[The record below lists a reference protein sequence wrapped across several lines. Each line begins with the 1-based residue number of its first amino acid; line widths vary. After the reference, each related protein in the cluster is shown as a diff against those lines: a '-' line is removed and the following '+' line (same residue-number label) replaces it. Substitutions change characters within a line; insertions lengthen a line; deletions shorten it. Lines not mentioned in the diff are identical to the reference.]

1 MSFWGATVIMN
12 IVSVTLASVSLTSFL
27 TGSVLFDY
35 LMTATDLLL
44 PRLFIL
50 HFLLSLVLVGALI
63 LHLLSLH
70 KVSSVAHRAPIL
82 PVIVVAFGVGFTNS
96 FILTLL
102 KDLFIASI
110 GLLLLAVFTLFFVG
124 FFHRHD
130 NSIEANPLITPVH
143 IIPE

>member
-1 MSFWGATVIMN
+1 MN

-27 TGSVLFDY
+27 TASILFDY
-35 LMTATDLLL
+35 LMTATSLLL
-44 PRLFIL
+44 PRLFVL
-50 HFLLSLVLVGALI
+50 HFLLSLILVSALI

-70 KVSSVAHRAPIL
+70 KVSSVAHKSDLFAGI
-82 PVIVVAFGVGFTNS
+82 GFTNS

-110 GLLLLAVFTLFFVG
+110 GLVLLAIFTLFFVG

-130 NSIEANPLITPVH
+130 NSIEANPLVTPVH